1 MRFVIFSPEDLK
13 YYTEALIKFTKCWNS
28 YHAKVSFDK
37 ENHRNESAAE
47 FSLIA
52 TFSAPRTR

>member
-13 YYTEALIKFTKCWNS
+13 DYGGIDKTKCWNS

-37 ENHRNESAAE
+37 ENHRNESAAALKD
-47 FSLIA
+47 FSCSYRNI
-52 TFSAPRTR
+52 